1 MSFAEG
7 VADGPKSFGGYSHYH
22 IDGSTKENTFDWMP
36 KIGIRQ
42 PKPKWLY
49 RVICHI
55 VISYT
60 FVHNHDYN

>member
-1 MSFAEG
+1 MPFAEG
-7 VADGPKSFGGYSHYH
+7 VADSSKSFSRYRYNH
-22 IDGSTKENTFDWMP
+22 INGSTEENTFDGMP
-36 KIGIRQ
+36 EIGIRQ
-42 PKPKWLY
+42 SKPKWLY